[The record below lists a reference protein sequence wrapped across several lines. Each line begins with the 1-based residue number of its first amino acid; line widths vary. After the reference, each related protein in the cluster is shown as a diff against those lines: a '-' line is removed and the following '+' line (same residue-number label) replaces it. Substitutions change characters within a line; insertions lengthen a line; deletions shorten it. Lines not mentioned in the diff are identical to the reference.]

1 MILRLSQKLAAKIKS
16 GKLSDKPLDPNPYA
30 DWSCHLFTADR
41 TQYILLSNTT
51 SLYSCVM
58 YGAGIT
64 DDSQFT
70 ERALSAIREFMEDD
84 GQAFVY
90 QQFIAPASSTVS
102 FAKALN
108 RSVTGSMTDLVKHST
123 YWLTEDEVSP
133 HELGFRLNDIPMSAL
148 DYANPRERFNQL
160 MPIKEI
166 KVPIVRAKD
175 QLPDE
180 VSYPHLATFLRAGG
194 TLEVGEDVSRSVSG
208 LHSSP
213 EADGFG
219 RQEAIRR
226 GINKLPST
234 RKQMNVL
241 DGMVRKPLEAKL
253 DTNASDHRTDLA
265 NSLPGHHRD
274 VRLRLRAGH
283 QEEGAEVSGFA
294 VCHQSCGQPH
304 LHANPVWY
312 AEPAA
317 GGS

>member
-194 TLEVGEDVSRSVSG
+194 TLEVGEDVSTG
-208 LHSSP
+208 
-213 EADGFG
+213 GF
-219 RQEAIRR
+219 IRIR
-226 GINKLPST
+226 KGNTTNIVQGAYRDFTAVL
-234 RKQMNVL
+234 KQMDSVAK
-241 DGMVRKPLEAKL
+241 RRLEEES
-253 DTNASDHRTDLA
+253 TSC
-265 NSLPGHHRD
+265 
-274 VRLRLRAGH
+274 RAP
-283 QEEGAEVSGFA
+283 ESK
-294 VCHQSCGQPH
+294 
-304 LHANPVWY
+304 
-312 AEPAA
+312 
-317 GGS
+317 